1 MVNDS
6 VWRYD
11 PILLLNVGIKLM
23 SGIIIGLTGGIG
35 CGKSTISDEFAR
47 LGITIVD
54 ADIIAREVVAPN
66 SPGLSAIITRFGH
79 DIIAADGSLD
89 RAKLRKIIFAE
100 PTQTQWL
107 NALLHPLI
115 RTEIERQLKASQ
127 SHYTI
132 LSVPLLLENNLDE
145 LCDRILVVDVNEATQ
160 LERVSSRDNSDIA
173 TINAII
179 AAQIDRP
186 SRLDKADDIIDNS
199 GSIPQSLIQVRKLH
213 HFYTKLTKNVGKSKI
228 TLEN

>member
-1 MVNDS
+1 
-6 VWRYD
+6 
-11 PILLLNVGIKLM
+11 M

-35 CGKSTISDEFAR
+35 CGKSTSSDEFAR
-47 LGITIVD
+47 LGINIVD

-66 SPGLSAIITRFGH
+66 SPGLLAIVTRFGH
-79 DIIAADGSLD
+79 DVIAADGSLD

-100 PTQTQWL
+100 PAQTQWL

-115 RTEIERQLKASQ
+115 RDEMERQLQASQ
-127 SHYTI
+127 SPYTI

-145 LCDRILVVDVNEATQ
+145 LCDRVLVVDVNEATQ
-160 LERVSSRDNSDIA
+160 LARVSRRDHSDIA

-179 AAQIDRP
+179 AAQIDR
-186 SRLDKADDIIDNS
+186 SNRLAKADDIIDNS
-199 GSIPQSLIQVRKLH
+199 GNIPESLAQVRKLH
-213 HFYTKLTKNVGKSKI
+213 DFYTELTKNGGKSKI

>member
-1 MVNDS
+1 M
-6 VWRYD
+6 
-11 PILLLNVGIKLM
+11 GIKLM

-54 ADIIAREVVAPN
+54 ADIIARDVVAPN
-66 SPGLSAIITRFGH
+66 SPGLAAIVTRFGH

-115 RTEIERQLKASQ
+115 RTEMERQLQASQ

-145 LCDRILVVDVNEATQ
+145 LCDRVLVVDVNEATQ
-160 LERVSSRDNSDIA
+160 LARVSSRDNSDIA

-199 GSIPQSLIQVRKLH
+199 GDISQSLTQVRKLH
-213 HFYTKLTKNVGKSKI
+213 HFYTKLTKNVGKLKI